1 MNIRIRDVEISDAEM
16 VWEWRNSLDAR
27 ANSNN
32 NSLIPMNDHL
42 GWMLSRIE
50 NLPQNPFWICE
61 SSDSPIGYLR
71 LDSTESGSKHF
82 IVSIFVDE
90 KFQGVGIGKKMI
102 NLAIMEL
109 RRKNEH
115 FVLQAE
121 VLKKN
126 GSSLAMFKS
135 LGFSLVLDSR
145 DRQTLVFYSHE

>member
-16 VWEWRNSLDAR
+16 VWEWRNSLVAR
-27 ANSNN
+27 ANSND
-32 NSLIPMNDHL
+32 NSLIRLKDHL

-61 SSDSPIGYLR
+61 STDSPVGYLR
-71 LDSTESGSKHF
+71 LESTESGSSHF
-82 IVSIFVDE
+82 IVSIFVEE
-90 KFQGVGIGKKMI
+90 KFRGVGIGKKMI

-109 RRKNEH
+109 RGRDEH

-126 GSSLAMFKS
+126 RSSLGMFNS
-135 LGFSLVLDSR
+135 LGFSLVLDSH